1 MAYAKGMNAHL
12 SNKMVESIVAA
23 VALDRRQTKRLSGR
37 VARAGRFWQHE
48 ANS

>member
-1 MAYAKGMNAHL
+1 MNAHL

-23 VALDRRQTKRLSGR
+23 AALDRLPTKRLSGGLR
-37 VARAGRFWQHE
+37 GPAASGSME